1 MRCLEVPLKNTASLL
16 CANIT
21 HFKIPFVSL
30 KINVPIR
37 LTMRTVMY
45 IFIRIGGAM
54 RMQAKLTLKMDK
66 DVIESMK
73 CYAAN
78 NKKSLSRL
86 VEDFFKTS
94 IEEIKDTISI
104 SPLVKELT
112 GIISEKDMDN
122 AGYIDYLEKK
132 YD

>member
-1 MRCLEVPLKNTASLL
+1 
-16 CANIT
+16 
-21 HFKIPFVSL
+21 
-30 KINVPIR
+30 
-37 LTMRTVMY
+37 
-45 IFIRIGGAM
+45 M

-66 DVIESMK
+66 DVIDSMK
-73 CYAAN
+73 NYAAN
-78 NKKSLSRL
+78 NNKSLSRL
-86 VEDFFKTS
+86 VEDFFRNAIGETKN
-94 IEEIKDTISI
+94 TIGI

>member
-1 MRCLEVPLKNTASLL
+1 
-16 CANIT
+16 
-21 HFKIPFVSL
+21 
-30 KINVPIR
+30 
-37 LTMRTVMY
+37 
-45 IFIRIGGAM
+45 
-54 RMQAKLTLKMDK
+54 MQAKLTLEMDK

-94 IEEIKDTISI
+94 IEETKDTISI

-122 AGYIDYLEKK
+122 ADYIDYLEKK

>member
-1 MRCLEVPLKNTASLL
+1 
-16 CANIT
+16 
-21 HFKIPFVSL
+21 
-30 KINVPIR
+30 
-37 LTMRTVMY
+37 
-45 IFIRIGGAM
+45 
-54 RMQAKLTLKMDK
+54 MQAKLTLKMDK
-66 DVIESMK
+66 NIIDSMK

-78 NKKSLSRL
+78 NNKSLSRL
-86 VEDFFKTS
+86 VEDFFKAS
-94 IEEIKDTISI
+94 IKETKDMISI

>member
-1 MRCLEVPLKNTASLL
+1 
-16 CANIT
+16 
-21 HFKIPFVSL
+21 
-30 KINVPIR
+30 
-37 LTMRTVMY
+37 
-45 IFIRIGGAM
+45 
-54 RMQAKLTLKMDK
+54 MDK

-132 YD
+132 HD

>member
-1 MRCLEVPLKNTASLL
+1 
-16 CANIT
+16 
-21 HFKIPFVSL
+21 
-30 KINVPIR
+30 
-37 LTMRTVMY
+37 
-45 IFIRIGGAM
+45 
-54 RMQAKLTLKMDK
+54 MQAKLTLKMDK

-94 IEEIKDTISI
+94 IEETKDTISI

-112 GIISEKDMDN
+112 LIHPSPILKMLYNITLQSNMVWRP
-122 AGYIDYLEKK
+122 Y
-132 YD
+132 

>member
-1 MRCLEVPLKNTASLL
+1 
-16 CANIT
+16 
-21 HFKIPFVSL
+21 
-30 KINVPIR
+30 
-37 LTMRTVMY
+37 
-45 IFIRIGGAM
+45 
-54 RMQAKLTLKMDK
+54 MQAKLTLKMDK

-94 IEEIKDTISI
+94 IEETKDTISI

-122 AGYIDYLEKK
+122 AGYIDFNSSFADFEDALQYYTAIKHGMETLLTRNIKDYKEKDLIIQTPEQFIK
-132 YD
+132 GSFL

>member
-1 MRCLEVPLKNTASLL
+1 
-16 CANIT
+16 
-21 HFKIPFVSL
+21 
-30 KINVPIR
+30 
-37 LTMRTVMY
+37 
-45 IFIRIGGAM
+45 
-54 RMQAKLTLKMDK
+54 MDK

-94 IEEIKDTISI
+94 IEETKDTISI

-122 AGYIDYLEKK
+122 ADYIDYLEKK

>member
-1 MRCLEVPLKNTASLL
+1 
-16 CANIT
+16 
-21 HFKIPFVSL
+21 
-30 KINVPIR
+30 
-37 LTMRTVMY
+37 
-45 IFIRIGGAM
+45 
-54 RMQAKLTLKMDK
+54 MQAKLTLKMDK

-94 IEEIKDTISI
+94 IEETKDMISI

-112 GIISEKDMDN
+112 GIINEKDLESN
-122 AGYIDYLEKK
+122 GYIDYLEKK